1 MGWMP
6 QHTAIGRDGFFR
18 PTEAQIR
25 SNIFVVPKAF
35 INKQR
40 QRLRWFHGFDV
51 VIREDRFTNRKLD
64 MENRIGG
71 IALRHHFRGG
81 QLLKLEIVDGVT
93 LRIRPAQESEIGEIS
108 DDADEEIL
116 SIDRAP

>member
-1 MGWMP
+1 MA
-6 QHTAIGRDGFFR
+6 QHSAIGREGFIR

-51 VIREDRFTNRKLD
+51 VIREYRFSNRKLD

-71 IALRHHFRGG
+71 TALRNHFRAG
-81 QLLKLEIVDGVT
+81 QLLKLEIVDEVT
-93 LRIRPAQESEIGEIS
+93 LRIRPAQESEIGGI
-108 DDADEEIL
+108 
-116 SIDRAP
+116 